1 MTARA
6 RAVAAIGAYLCLA
19 TQLVGL
25 LHVLLVRHAT
35 CPDHGEIVHGAA
47 PVAAHASVLAELAI
61 APAPAD
67 TADDEDE
74 HCLFVATRR
83 RENAGLAPAA
93 QPVARIEASAAT
105 SLRAPPRLLIVAP
118 TLYRI
123 APKTSPPSAA
133 V

>member
-6 RAVAAIGAYLCLA
+6 RGLAAFAAYLCLA

-47 PVAAHASVLAELAI
+47 PVAAQASVAPDPVV
-61 APAPAD
+61 APASAE
-67 TADDEDE
+67 TSDDEDE

-83 RENAGLAPAA
+83 RENAGLAPLA
-93 QPVARIEASAAT
+93 QPVDRPEAAAT
-105 SLRAPPRLLIVAP
+105 TAERAPPPVVAVSP
-118 TLYRI
+118 TLYR
-123 APKTSPPSAA
+123 
-133 V
+133 